1 MVLVDGDGLGTSAE
15 EATVKSSEE
24 MMSNPETLKSFI
36 NFCARYAPQRNM
48 TSFFG
53 ITAAAL
59 LSALAW
65 MSTRNSSKSGTSVR

>member
-36 NFCARYAPQRNM
+36 NFCARYAPAEEYDLILWDHGGCPA
-48 TSFFG
+48 FG
-53 ITAAAL
+53 FGMDEHEKLESI
-59 LSALAW
+59 W
-65 MSTRNSSKSGTSVR
+65 GVPH